1 MSGGEVGGGAGD
13 GAGRT
18 ACVTVGVAATLSIG
32 RPNIA
37 SMPVAVERRGSSA
50 WVHRDLRGG
59 LRDSE
64 AQVCHSHERGAS
76 QDAKGAV
83 SCGYEATEPNY
94 VLEKGALLQ
103 GAARAASSSMV
114 VRSST
119 TASAALKSSM
129 NTW

>member
-1 MSGGEVGGGAGD
+1 M
-13 GAGRT
+13 
-18 ACVTVGVAATLSIG
+18 
-32 RPNIA
+32 
-37 SMPVAVERRGSSA
+37 
-50 WVHRDLRGG
+50 
-59 LRDSE
+59 
-64 AQVCHSHERGAS
+64 CHSHERGAS

-83 SCGYEATEPNY
+83 SVSCGYEAAEPNY

-114 VRSST
+114 VRSPT